1 MAIWGVYPIFRH
13 AQISCVWLRI
23 PLHPII
29 SPLLKYVCIYIYMYT
44 YIHTVQ
50 NIQCLCCTSTLW
62 TDSHNSGIPCLIADR
77 QVLRIQELGSLV
89 QFRHLA
95 RFHKTML
102 RAEVLRDAVSS
113 VFFYVYYIYIYPY
126 LVSTMGMGNPLK
138 ISTVSRSI
146 RKIINL
152 NGEFS
157 SHFWW
162 SQWPPGSPKKSVA
175 CRLILRSS
183 NWWGA
188 NLLAVFSREIAILR
202 FQSRLFPETSGNL
215 SYTSRKNNMQTA

>member
-1 MAIWGVYPIFRH
+1 MCLVAYPTTSHHFPIVG
-13 AQISCVWLRI
+13 ICV
-23 PLHPII
+23 
-29 SPLLKYVCIYIYMYT
+29 YIY
-44 YIHTVQ
+44 TVH
-50 NIQCLCCTSTLW
+50 NTQCLCCTSTFSLW

-113 VFFYVYYIYIYPY
+113 VFFMCIIYIYPY